1 VHFISES
8 EGLGMA
14 MILASK
20 MTILG
25 FKTNTS
31 GTFFRRDR
39 QDSLARPQFG
49 KLDPL
54 PGVTTISTISLRR
67 LVHNAVYERH

>member
-1 VHFISES
+1 MYFIFES

-25 FKTNTS
+25 LKTDAS
-31 GTFFRRDR
+31 GTFFQPDQKDR
-39 QDSLARPQFG
+39 LARP
-49 KLDPL
+49 
-54 PGVTTISTISLRR
+54 
-67 LVHNAVYERH
+67 